1 MEPPANACQT
11 RLSVLE
17 PRRSHRDFGR
27 ILARP
32 PQSICLAQT
41 TGSFGLPKGCDPAF
55 YSRCSRFLA
64 LENHAGPCG
73 SGRLRRWS
81 ITVGDGF
88 AGSERSH
95 KSPGR
100 KSGDTGSLGSPGS
113 AWHAGRRSHPIT
125 AGTAEVSSQWLFRH
139 HALWRRIPQPVR
151 KIQKLLELPPIP
163 APSKTA
169 SQDAKRSTS
178 KLRLP
183 SENGRMPC
191 FA

>member
-1 MEPPANACQT
+1 MEPPANACQK
-11 RLSVLE
+11 RLCFLE
-17 PRRSHRDFGR
+17 PLRSHRGFGR

-32 PQSICLAQT
+32 TQSICLAQR
-41 TGSFGLPKGCDPAF
+41 TGSFGLPEGCDPAF
-55 YSRCSRFLA
+55 YRCRSSFERWRTTRGRA
-64 LENHAGPCG
+64 DQAGCAGGQSPP
-73 SGRLRRWS
+73 
-81 ITVGDGF
+81 
-88 AGSERSH
+88 GSERSH

-113 AWHAGRRSHPIT
+113 AWHAGRRSQSIT

-139 HALWRRIPQPVR
+139 HALRRRIPQPGR

-169 SQDAKRSTS
+169 SQDANRSTS